1 MLEVIDVRFSY
12 PNQDQQLHFHLT
24 VPDHS
29 ALVVA
34 GASGSGKST
43 LLALIAGFLTPSA
56 GDIRWHGA
64 SLMGLS
70 PSDRPISMLFQ
81 NDNLF
86 PHLDVWTN
94 IALGINAGGRLSP
107 DSAVLIRESMADLGI
122 GGMETRAIPTL
133 SGGQQQ
139 RVALVRALVRA
150 RVHHE
155 HQAGIARP
163 LLLLDEP
170 FSALDPETKENCL
183 GVVRQMV
190 NQFGLTAILVTHDPN
205 DAAMLGAD
213 VFFLKPAA

>member
-1 MLEVIDVRFSY
+1 MLEVLDVGFSY
-12 PNQDQQLHFHLT
+12 PDQQQPFHFDLN

-43 LLALIAGFLTPSA
+43 LLALIAGFLSPIS
-56 GDIRWHGA
+56 GDIRWRGI
-64 SLMGLS
+64 SLLGLP
-70 PSDRPISMLFQ
+70 PSDRPISILFQ
-81 NDNLF
+81 HDNLF

-94 IALGINAGGRLSP
+94 IALGVDGGAKLS
-107 DSAVLIRESMADLGI
+107 SITASLIRESMADLGI
-122 GGMETRAIPTL
+122 GEMGNRAIPTL

-150 RVHHE
+150 RVDQQ
-155 HQAGIARP
+155 HQAGMPRP

-170 FSALDPETKENCL
+170 FSALDPETKANCL
-183 GVVRQMV
+183 EVVRHMV
-190 NQFGLTAILVTHDPN
+190 NQYGLTAILVTHDPA

-213 VFFLKPAA
+213 VFSLKPDA